1 VKQGI
6 GPTDALSVG
15 LFFINGGA
23 RTMIFAYLR
32 TSVQKKNKISIEMQ
46 LAAIKEKAADL
57 QLPELQESQV
67 FVDRGVS
74 GAKFKERQGL
84 QELLQVLGEPSSF
97 GSTLLVYR
105 FDRLS
110 RDINVMLEIL
120 GVLESNEIKLISVM
134 ESSLEFRQHP
144 DAENVG
150 SCSRLSGSV

>member
-1 VKQGI
+1 
-6 GPTDALSVG
+6 
-15 LFFINGGA
+15 
-23 RTMIFAYLR
+23 
-32 TSVQKKNKISIEMQ
+32 MQ

-84 QELLQVLGEPSSF
+84 QELLQVLGEPSF

-134 ESSLEFRQHP
+134 ESSEFR
-144 DAENVG
+144 
-150 SCSRLSGSV
+150 